1 MQLRDGGFV
10 YFCATNTLLL
20 LVVGKLQ
27 HYSAF
32 QGPQHNTPC
41 SAPPHFLALAAGS
54 QVVSSG
60 DDAPSSWA
68 VRPST
73 RSRRGRR
80 GSGHSPRSS
89 PPRTRRADE
98 GQESSDSGTQGSEG
112 SDGSSQDSRQS
123 ALPAED
129 PQQRTSKVEEAPSD
143 SRARWQRQS
152 ATSPKQQHHEQPR
165 PAGSPGMGAP
175 PPWRSTS
182 QSVDAR
188 LEQARRRKTAARET
202 IVRRRHR
209 L

>member
-1 MQLRDGGFV
+1 MML
-10 YFCATNTLLL
+10 
-20 LVVGKLQ
+20 
-27 HYSAF
+27 
-32 QGPQHNTPC
+32 P
-41 SAPPHFLALAAGS
+41 
-54 QVVSSG
+54 
-60 DDAPSSWA
+60 
-68 VRPST
+68 
-73 RSRRGRR
+73 RRGQ
-80 GSGHSPRSS
+80 SGRLPARAEDDEVQATPPRSS
-89 PPRTRRADE
+89 SPIGTRGGDE

-112 SDGSSQDSRQS
+112 SDSSSQDSRQS

-165 PAGSPGMGAP
+165 PAGSPGTGAP

-182 QSVDAR
+182 QSVDVR

-209 L
+209 LQLNQRRVDDAETEDREASEELRRAEWAVAQQARTDDSGAVASPHPRFP